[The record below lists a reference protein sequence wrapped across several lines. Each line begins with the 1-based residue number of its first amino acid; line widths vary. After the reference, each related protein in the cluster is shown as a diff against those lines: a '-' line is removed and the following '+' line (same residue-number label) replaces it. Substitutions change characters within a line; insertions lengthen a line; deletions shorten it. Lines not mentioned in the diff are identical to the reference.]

1 MNYPNNKPVIAITM
15 GDPAGIGPEIC
26 VDALLDRSVY
36 GVCKPLIIGN
46 SSMLEIASKI
56 LNKNIQIRLIDDPR
70 QVNYEFGVVNVYEPE
85 KFDASSLVFGRVQQ
99 QAGRMAYDWIK
110 TSIDLG
116 MQGKVDGVTT
126 CPINKQA
133 IRSAGIKEAGHTE
146 IYQELTGSPYALTMF
161 SCHQLRVFFLSR
173 HMSLIDACRYVTK
186 ENTFE
191 MLKLVDLELRK
202 AGFANPLIAVAAL
215 NPHGS
220 DDGLFGNE
228 EKDALIPAI
237 EEARLLGINAIGP
250 VPADSVFHIGK
261 SGVYDAI
268 LSLYHDQ
275 GHIATKTLDFEK
287 TVTLTLGL
295 PFIRGSVDHGTAFD
309 IAGQGKASAVSLVE
323 AIKVVAEYARKFAG
337 K

>member
-1 MNYPNNKPVIAITM
+1 MNTKKPIIAITM

-26 VDALLDRSVY
+26 IDALMDRSVY
-36 GVCKPLIIGN
+36 EICQPFVVGSRSLLEKISKAFNKAIQFNLI
-46 SSMLEIASKI
+46 E
-56 LNKNIQIRLIDDPR
+56 DPR
-70 QVNYEFGVVNVYEPE
+70 RADYKFGAINVFENETFDTTELEFG
-85 KFDASSLVFGRVQQ
+85 KVQEL
-99 QAGRMAYDWIK
+99 AGQMAYTWIK
-110 TSIDLG
+110 ASIDLG
-116 MQGKVDGVTT
+116 LRGKIDGVAT

-133 IRSAGIKEAGHTE
+133 IKLAGIKEAGHTE

-173 HMSLIDACRYVTK
+173 HMSLLDACRYVTK
-186 ENTFE
+186 ENTLE

-202 AGFANPLIAVAAL
+202 AGFTDPLIAVAAL

-220 DDGLFGNE
+220 DDGLFGHE
-228 EKDALIPAI
+228 EKDALIPAV
-237 EEARLLGINAIGP
+237 EEARLLGIHAIGP

-261 SGVYDAI
+261 SGAYDAI

-323 AIKVVAEYARKFAG
+323 AIKVVAEYIR
-337 K
+337 

>member
-1 MNYPNNKPVIAITM
+1 MKNPSKKPVIAVTM

-26 VDALLDRSVY
+26 VDALLDRSIHDLCLPFVV
-36 GVCKPLIIGN
+36 G
-46 SSMLEIASKI
+46 SRTMLEKASEILHKKI
-56 LNKNIQIRLIDDPR
+56 QVNLVADPR
-70 QVNYEFGVVNVYEPE
+70 TANYEPGLINVLEGE
-85 KFDASSLVFGRVQQ
+85 EHDATNLVFGRVQEL
-99 QAGRMAYDWIK
+99 AGQMAYDWIK

-116 MQGKVDGVTT
+116 LQEKVDGVAT

-133 IRSAGIKEAGHTE
+133 IRLAGIKQAGHTE
-146 IYQELTGSPYALTMF
+146 IFQELTGSPYALTMF

-173 HMSLIDACRYVTK
+173 QMSLLDACRYVTR
-186 ENTFE
+186 ENTVE
-191 MLKLVDLELRK
+191 MLKLVDKELRQ
-202 AGFANPLIAVAAL
+202 AGFLNPLIAVAAL

-220 DDGLFGNE
+220 DDGLFGGE
-228 EKDALIPAI
+228 EKDALIPAV

-261 SGVYDAI
+261 SGAYDAI

-275 GHIATKTLDFEK
+275 GHIATKTLDFER

-309 IAGQGKASAVSLVE
+309 IAGKGKASAVSLVE
-323 AIKVVAEYARKFAG
+323 TIKVTAEYARKRTTG
-337 K
+337 

>member
-1 MNYPNNKPVIAITM
+1 MNNPKKKPVIAITM

-26 VDALLDRSVY
+26 VDALADRSVY
-36 GVCKPLIIGN
+36 EVCQPFVVGSRSL
-46 SSMLEIASKI
+46 LEKAAKI
-56 LNKNIQIRLIDDPR
+56 LNKKIQVNLIKDPR
-70 QVNYEFGVVNVYEPE
+70 SAIYEFGVINVLETE
-85 KFDASSLVFGRVQQ
+85 ICDTASLVFGQVQQ
-99 QAGRMAYDWIK
+99 LAGKMAYDWIK
-110 TSIDLG
+110 ASIDLG
-116 MQGKVDGVTT
+116 LQGKVDGVAT

-133 IRSAGIKEAGHTE
+133 IKLAGVKQAGHTE

-173 HMSLIDACRYVTK
+173 HLSLVDACRYVTK
-186 ENTFE
+186 DNTLE
-191 MLKLVDLELRK
+191 MLKLVNLELGK
-202 AGFANPLIAVAAL
+202 AGFTNPLIAVAAL

-220 DDGLFGNE
+220 DEGLFGHE
-228 EKDALIPAI
+228 EREALIPAV

-250 VPADSVFHIGK
+250 VPADSVFHMGK
-261 SGVYDAI
+261 SGAYDAI

-323 AIKVVAEYARKFAG
+323 AIKVVVEYIR
-337 K
+337 

>member
-1 MNYPNNKPVIAITM
+1 MHNKDNKPVIAVTM

-26 VDALLDRSVY
+26 VDALMDPLVY
-36 GVCKPLIIGN
+36 EACLPLVIG
-46 SSMLEIASKI
+46 SREMLEKAARIRGKEI
-56 LNKNIQIRLIDDPR
+56 NIRLIDDPR
-70 QVNYEFGVVNVYEPE
+70 AADYAHGVIHLVESGSYDEE
-85 KFDASSLVFGRVQQ
+85 SLVFGQVQEL
-99 QAGRMAYDWIK
+99 AGTMAYDWIRK
-110 TSIDLG
+110 SIELG
-116 MQGKVDGVTT
+116 LAGKVDGVAT

-133 IRSAGIKEAGHTE
+133 IKLAGIKQAGHTE

-161 SCHQLRVFFLSR
+161 SCHKLRVFFLSR
-173 HMSLIDACRYVTK
+173 HMSLVDACRYVTK
-186 ENTFE
+186 DNTLE
-191 MLKLVDLELRK
+191 MLVLVDKELRRI
-202 AGFANPLIAVAAL
+202 GYQRPLIAVAAL

-220 DDGLFGNE
+220 DEGLFGHE

-237 EEARLLGINAIGP
+237 AEAQALGINAIGP

-261 SGVYDAI
+261 SGAYDAI

-287 TVTLTLGL
+287 TVTLTFGL

-323 AIKVVAEYARKFAG
+323 AIKVTAEYARSK
-337 K
+337 

>member
-1 MNYPNNKPVIAITM
+1 V
-15 GDPAGIGPEIC
+15 GSRS
-26 VDALLDRSVY
+26 LLE
-36 GVCKPLIIGN
+36 K
-46 SSMLEIASKI
+46 AAKI
-56 LNKNIQIRLIDDPR
+56 LNKKIQVNLIKDPR
-70 QVNYEFGVVNVYEPE
+70 SAIYEFGVINVFETENY
-85 KFDASSLVFGRVQQ
+85 DTTALVFGQVQQ
-99 QAGRMAYDWIK
+99 LAGKMAYDWIK
-110 TSIDLG
+110 ASIDLG
-116 MQGKVDGVTT
+116 LQGKVDGVTT

-133 IRSAGIKEAGHTE
+133 IKLAGVKQAGHTE

-173 HMSLIDACRYVTK
+173 HLSLVDACRYVTK
-186 ENTFE
+186 ENTLE
-191 MLKLVDLELRK
+191 MLKLVNLELAK
-202 AGFANPLIAVAAL
+202 AGFTNPLIAVAAL

-220 DDGLFGNE
+220 DEGLFGHE
-228 EKDALIPAI
+228 EREALIPAV
-237 EEARLLGINAIGP
+237 EEACLLGINVIGP
-250 VPADSVFHIGK
+250 IPADSVFHMGK

-309 IAGQGKASAVSLVE
+309 IAGMGKASAVSLVE
-323 AIKVVAEYARKFAG
+323 AIKVAAEYARKFAS

>member
-1 MNYPNNKPVIAITM
+1 MINQDKKPVIAVTM

-26 VDALLDRSVY
+26 VDALLDASVFDQ
-36 GVCKPLIIGN
+36 CHPLVIG
-46 SSMLEIASKI
+46 SRLMLEKAARTLKKEIKV
-56 LNKNIQIRLIDDPR
+56 RLVDDPR
-70 QVNYEFGVVNVYEPE
+70 TSVYEHGVINLVE
-85 KFDASSLVFGRVQQ
+85 SSHFDEGSLVFGQVQEL
-99 QAGRMAYDWIK
+99 AGRMAYDWIRK
-110 TSIDLG
+110 SIELG
-116 MQGKVDGVTT
+116 LAGKVDGVAT

-133 IRSAGIKEAGHTE
+133 IKLAGIKQAGHTE

-173 HMSLIDACRYVTK
+173 HMSLIDACRFVTIA
-186 ENTFE
+186 NTLE
-191 MLKLVDLELRK
+191 MLVLVDKELRRI
-202 AGFANPLIAVAAL
+202 GYQRPLIAVAAL

-220 DDGLFGNE
+220 DEGLFGHE
-228 EKDALIPAI
+228 ERDALIPAI
-237 EEARLLGINAIGP
+237 AEAQALGINAIGP

-261 SGVYDAI
+261 SGAYDAI

-287 TVTLTLGL
+287 TVTLTFGL

-323 AIKVVAEYARKFAG
+323 AIKVTAEYARSK
-337 K
+337 

>member
-1 MNYPNNKPVIAITM
+1 MNPQKPVIAITM
-15 GDPAGIGPEIC
+15 GDPAGIGSEIC

-36 GVCKPLIIGN
+36 EICNPFIIG
-46 SSMLEIASKI
+46 SRSMLEIAAKI
-56 LNKNIQIRLIDDPR
+56 LNKEIQVKLIDDPR
-70 QVNYEFGVVNVYEPE
+70 SAYYELGVINVYEPE
-85 KFDASSLVFGRVQQ
+85 KFDNSSLVFGQVQQ
-99 QAGRMAYDWIK
+99 LAGKMAYDWIK
-110 TSIDLG
+110 TSIELG
-116 MQGKVDGVTT
+116 LQGKVDGVVT

-146 IYQELTGSPYALTMF
+146 IYQELTGSSYALTMF

-186 ENTFE
+186 ENTLE

-202 AGFANPLIAVAAL
+202 GGFANPLIAVAAL

-220 DDGLFGNE
+220 DDGLFGSE

-237 EEARLLGINAIGP
+237 KEAKTLGINAIGP
-250 VPADSVFHIGK
+250 IPADSVFHIGK

-275 GHIATKTLDFEK
+275 GHIATKTLDFER

-323 AIKVVAEYARKFAG
+323 AIQVVAEYARKFAG

>member
-1 MNYPNNKPVIAITM
+1 MNNKDNNPIIAVTM

-26 VDALLDRSVY
+26 FDALMDPVVY
-36 GVCKPLIIGN
+36 ETCCPLVIG
-46 SSMLEIASKI
+46 SRSMLEKAARI
-56 LNKNIQIRLIDDPR
+56 LGKEMSIRLIDDPR
-70 QVNYEFGVVNVYEPE
+70 AADYEYGVINLVQSGSYDEE
-85 KFDASSLVFGRVQQ
+85 SLVFGQVQEL
-99 QAGRMAYDWIK
+99 AGRMAYDWIRK
-110 TSIDLG
+110 SIELG
-116 MQGKVDGVTT
+116 MAGKVDGVAT

-133 IRSAGIKEAGHTE
+133 IKLAGIKQAGHTE

-186 ENTFE
+186 DNTLE
-191 MLKLVDLELRK
+191 MLVLVDKELRRI
-202 AGFANPLIAVAAL
+202 GYQHPLIAVAAL

-220 DDGLFGNE
+220 DDGLFGHE
-228 EKDALIPAI
+228 EKGALIPAI
-237 EEARLLGINAIGP
+237 NEAQALGVNAIGP

-261 SGVYDAI
+261 SGAYDAI

-287 TVTLTLGL
+287 TVTLTFGL

-323 AIKVVAEYARKFAG
+323 AIKVTAEYARSK
-337 K
+337 

>member
-1 MNYPNNKPVIAITM
+1 MHNKDNKPVIAVTM

-26 VDALLDRSVY
+26 VDALMDPLVY
-36 GVCKPLIIGN
+36 EACLPLVIG
-46 SSMLEIASKI
+46 SRVMLEKAAHI
-56 LNKNIQIRLIDDPR
+56 LGKEMSVRLIDDPR
-70 QVNYEFGVVNVYEPE
+70 AAGYAHGVIHLVESGSYDEE
-85 KFDASSLVFGRVQQ
+85 SLVFGQVQEL
-99 QAGRMAYDWIK
+99 AGRMAYDWIRK
-110 TSIDLG
+110 SIELG
-116 MQGKVDGVTT
+116 LAGKVDGVAT

-133 IRSAGIKEAGHTE
+133 IKLAGIKQAGHTE

-161 SCHQLRVFFLSR
+161 SCHKLRVFFLSR

-186 ENTFE
+186 DNTLE
-191 MLKLVDLELRK
+191 MLVLVDKELRRI
-202 AGFANPLIAVAAL
+202 GYQRPLIAVAAL

-220 DDGLFGNE
+220 DDGLFGHE

-237 EEARLLGINAIGP
+237 VEAQALGINAIGP

-261 SGVYDAI
+261 SGAYDAI

-287 TVTLTLGL
+287 TVTLTFGL

-309 IAGQGKASAVSLVE
+309 IAGKGKASAVSLVE
-323 AIKVVAEYARKFAG
+323 AIKVTAEYARSK
-337 K
+337 